1 MTLDEV
7 HASVVAFL
15 DQLIDR
21 SAGPDVLDLRQRLV
35 SDAQARQ
42 LLDAE
47 MPNKAPTEREAF
59 DAMRGLFAAEAE
71 RSGTTD
77 YTTGPPNLIVLLSWT
92 GWEDWADGETTN
104 DPAQWHDWL
113 GAVRDATAR

>member
-1 MTLDEV
+1 VTLDEV

-15 DQLIDR
+15 DQFIER
-21 SAGPDVLDLRQRLV
+21 SAGRDVLELRQRLV

-42 LLDAE
+42 LLNAQ
-47 MPNKAPTEREAF
+47 MPNQAPTEREAF
-59 DAMRGLFAAEAE
+59 DGMRSLFATEAE
-71 RSGTTD
+71 RSGNTD

-92 GWEDWADGETTN
+92 GWEDWADGKTTN

-113 GAVRDATAR
+113 GAVDRATAR